1 MSVDESK
8 IQSVFFAAL
17 ERSPAEREI
26 FLEDAC
32 ASDVQLRQRVDELL
46 SAKSKVG
53 DFLNA
58 DTSIESLIAPV
69 ITEAVDSVIGS
80 YKLRE
85 ILGEG
90 GMGTVYAAEQ
100 EKPVRRKVALKVI
113 KPGMDS
119 REVIARFEAER
130 QALALMD
137 HPNIAK
143 VLEAGTTQS
152 GRPYFVMEYVDGL
165 DLFEYLKK
173 RNRLPVKRSIEI
185 IKQVAAALQHAYEQN
200 IVHRDIKPSNL
211 LLKRDGTVKI
221 TDLGLARS
229 IDDTIE
235 TNITRAGTTV
245 GTVDY
250 MAPEQARNSKSADT
264 RSDIYSLGCTWYQML
279 TGQPPFPEGSLTNKL
294 TFHSIKPLPDPRDL
308 NDQVPEGLLAVLH
321 RMTAKKPEDRYQTP
335 AELLD
340 DINRSTLTKNAFSR
354 EIFDDLDE
362 EEGVP
367 NRRRRSSHDNED
379 EEEAAENDDV
389 RMLNDDEQD
398 EDEDDAPV
406 RRKSR
411 PRSRVEEEDDQD
423 DDDVPLRKRNRPR
436 GRITDEDQDDEDD
449 GHVRKRS
456 RHRPE
461 ESESDSDQPSRSGKA
476 KKKASPNSRD
486 EDSDD
491 SVPQKRKRRG
501 EEEGDEDAPR
511 GKASKQNASKLPA
524 DPRAAKP
531 GGKMLPPK
539 REAIVPESEK
549 RSFLNAD
556 AAKGF
561 GFIAAIAAVVCGVG
575 WLIFRT
581 EPQNNRSDASPV
593 KIGPP
598 QAEVAQKT
606 EPPVVQESPAAP
618 ATTPNVPDRSA
629 AEFDITQQP
638 IPAWATAEPALPA
651 DLPKFTVGPGS
662 NSTTHFSDINEA
674 IQAAEKTGGVIRLS
688 GIGPYFL
695 SSHDLQDARKLII
708 TSANDN
714 ETPLVIIRPTEVTTS
729 VLAVTNCEL
738 ILKNVHFV
746 FNQSANPTHQLDSI
760 VSVTDGKLFVRRCSF
775 TALSVEGS
783 KLAAIDF
790 NSQQDSTVTTALE
803 SQVLLDQVVVR
814 GNGLSALRLHR
825 TAVDAIIQDS
835 LLVTGT
841 APAISLSGQLIAG
854 LADAVQRVPRRMI
867 RVLRSTI
874 CVRKLAF
881 DLIAETAAKPPLTAI
896 YFADSVCSV
905 EGTNAET
912 VLVSAVKW
920 PVVSNTEKAG
930 WLTNLSWASTSTLY
944 TGFELLLDIKLS
956 FKVDASSWQRVMGLG
971 KMDPNQFQSIV
982 WPENPLPNL
991 GAALPADFD
1000 NSKLPYRDIKTSSG
1014 GLPGCAVG
1022 KVSVPEVI
1030 SQQRLFAMSQRLTL
1044 PSAVNR
1050 PVEMKYSK
1058 KVDLVK
1064 EDLGQI
1070 INKGDWTSGTV
1081 FEAVGSGNRFVTPVR
1096 IVDKSCRIIFY
1107 NSDPHKSL
1115 TIQPKIDPKLKADIP
1130 AMFSVENG
1138 TLELHSASVEMPFP
1152 RTAAPW
1158 LISSINSTV
1167 IVRDC
1172 LFSGPLTDSDQHP
1185 GLIRW
1190 STVAVSQAIQS
1201 AAEQPYLAI
1210 KDSVLVSTGTGIQ
1223 ADCSHGNVFVRN
1235 SILGIR
1241 GTGIRLRAT
1250 RSESPFLPTVDLDN
1264 VTVSASKSAIQIDE
1278 FAGAATLRSVV
1289 RLFVDECAF
1298 VTPLAFKEGESD
1310 DSTVVEFVGAPLDRT
1325 QIEWW
1330 GNSNGFSSDI
1340 RSWLRQPNTN
1350 PINDLPGWQKAWG
1363 EPSDIR
1369 LLSGT
1374 KGVDLLKIL
1383 PTKWTNM
1390 KSSSFALDPGSPA
1403 ATWADGK
1410 QPIGADVAAVDAAI
1424 APKKYSKPNTPSS
1437 PSPANTKKANP
1448 TPTRPMPNQSGF

>member
-1 MSVDESK
+1 MSSET
-8 IQSVFFAAL
+8 
-17 ERSPAEREI
+17 ERPTNNS
-26 FLEDAC
+26 EDKP
-32 ASDVQLRQRVDELL
+32 LR
-46 SAKSKVG
+46 
-53 DFLNA
+53 
-58 DTSIESLIAPV
+58 
-69 ITEAVDSVIGS
+69 VIGNFTIER
-80 YKLRE
+80 KL
-85 ILGEG
+85 GQG
-90 GMGTVYAAEQ
+90 GMGTVYLARHNLL
-100 EKPVRRKVALKVI
+100 KKLVALKLLPRDKAMNPTLV
-113 KPGMDS
+113 K
-119 REVIARFEAER
+119 RFKAEA
-130 QALALMD
+130 QAAAQLE
-137 HPNIAK
+137 HPNIVA
-143 VLEAGTTQS
+143 VYDSGEADG
-152 GRPYFVMEYVDGL
+152 YLYIAMEYVDGL

-185 IKQVAAALQHAYEQN
+185 IKQVASALQHAYEQN

-279 TGQPPFPEGSLTNKL
+279 TGQPPYPEGSLTNKL
-294 TFHSIKPLPDPRDL
+294 TFHSIKPLPDPRAL
-308 NDQVPEGLLAVLH
+308 NDQVPEGLLAVLQ

-340 DINRSTLTKNAFSR
+340 DINRSTLSRNAFSR

-362 EEGVP
+362 ERGAP
-367 NRRRRSSHDNED
+367 SRRHRHDEDDED
-379 EEEAAENDDV
+379 ENDAFDNDDV
-389 RMLNDDEQD
+389 RILSEDEQD

-406 RRKSR
+406 RKKSR

-423 DDDVPLRKRNRPR
+423 DDVPLRKRNRPR
-436 GRITDEDQDDEDD
+436 GRVTDEDQDEDD
-449 GHVRKRS
+449 DGSVRKRQ
-456 RHRPE
+456 RHRSE
-461 ESESDSDQPSRSGKA
+461 EADSDSEQSTRSAKS
-476 KKKASPNSRD
+476 KKKAAQSAREEEE

-501 EEEGDEDAPR
+501 EEEDDEGAPR
-511 GKASKQNASKLPA
+511 GKAAKQNAAKPTGDGRSV
-524 DPRAAKP
+524 KP

-539 REAIVPESEK
+539 REAIVPESER

-556 AAKGF
+556 TAKGV
-561 GFIAAIAAVVCGVG
+561 GFIAAIAAVVCGIG

-581 EPQNNRSDASPV
+581 EPQTNRDAPSPV
-593 KIGPP
+593 KIGPAP
-598 QAEVAQKT
+598 AEVAQKT
-606 EPPVVQESPAAP
+606 ETPVVQESPAAP
-618 ATTPNVPDRSA
+618 VATPNAPERSV

-638 IPAWATAEPALPA
+638 IPGWATTEAPLPT
-651 DLPKFTVGPGS
+651 DLPTFTVGPGS

-674 IQAAEKTGGVIRLS
+674 IQAAEKAGGIVRLS

-695 SSHDLQDARKLII
+695 SSHALHDARKLII
-708 TSANDN
+708 TSVNDN
-714 ETPLVIIRPTEVTTS
+714 DAPLVILRPTDAATAA
-729 VLAVTNCEL
+729 LAVTNCEL
-738 ILKNVHFV
+738 ILRNVHFV
-746 FNQSANPTHQLDSI
+746 FNQSANPTHQLESI
-760 VSVTDGKLFVRRCSF
+760 VSVTDGKFLARRCSF
-775 TALSVEGS
+775 TALAVEGR

-790 NSQQDSTVTTALE
+790 NSQQDATGTTAIE
-803 SQVLLDQVVVR
+803 PHVLLDRVVVR

-835 LLVTGT
+835 LLATGF

-854 LADAVQRVPRRMI
+854 LADAAQKTPRRML

-896 YFADSVCSV
+896 YCADSVCSV
-905 EGTNAET
+905 EGASAET

-920 PVVSNTEKAG
+920 PVVSNPEKAG

-956 FKVDASSWQRVMGLG
+956 FKVDANSWQRVTGTG
-971 KMDPNQFQSIV
+971 KLDQNQFQSIV
-982 WPENPLPNL
+982 WPESPLPNL

-1000 NSKLPYRDIKTSSG
+1000 TSKLPYREIKTTGG
-1014 GLPGCAVG
+1014 GLPGCAVA

-1044 PSAVNR
+1044 PSAVYR
-1050 PVEMKYSK
+1050 PTEMKYSK
-1058 KVDLVK
+1058 KVDLLK

-1070 INKGDWTSGTV
+1070 INRGDWTSGTV
-1081 FEAVGSGNRFVTPVR
+1081 FEAIGTGNRYLTPVK
-1096 IVDKSCRIIFY
+1096 IVDKSCRIVFY
-1107 NSDPHKSL
+1107 NADPHKPL
-1115 TIQPKIDPKLKADIP
+1115 TIQPKIDPKLKGDIP
-1130 AMFSVENG
+1130 AMFSVTNG

-1158 LISSINSTV
+1158 LISSTDSTV
-1167 IVRDC
+1167 IVRGC
-1172 LFSGPLTDSDQHP
+1172 QFSGPLTDSDQHP

-1190 STVAVSQAIQS
+1190 STVPGSQASQS
-1201 AAEQPYLAI
+1201 AADQPYLAI
-1210 KDSVLVSTGTGIQ
+1210 ADSVLASTGTGIQ
-1223 ADCSHGNVFVRN
+1223 AECASGNIFVRN

-1241 GTGIRLRAT
+1241 GTGIQLRPT
-1250 RSESPFLPTVDLDN
+1250 RSESPFLPTIDMDN

-1278 FAGAATLRSVV
+1278 FAGAGTLRSVV

-1298 VTPLAFKEGESD
+1298 VAPLTFKEGESD
-1310 DSTVVEFVGAPLDRT
+1310 ESTVVEFVGAPLDRT

-1340 RSWLRQPNTN
+1340 RTWLRQPNSS
-1350 PINDLPGWQKAWG
+1350 PVNDLPGWQKAWG

-1374 KGVDLLKIL
+1374 KGVDLLKLL
-1383 PTKWTNM
+1383 PTKWANM
-1390 KSSSFALDPGSPA
+1390 KTSSFVLDPGSPA

-1410 QPIGADVAAVDAAI
+1410 HAIGADVAAVDAAV
-1424 APKKYSKPNTPSS
+1424 APKKYANSAPASSTP
-1437 PSPANTKKANP
+1437 PANTKKSNT
-1448 TPTRPMPNQSGF
+1448 TPSRPMPNQSGF